1 MKKYLCILALI
12 SLQLACGVA
21 STLPTQPAPE
31 MSMKES
37 VISPEKSEMIVAG
50 LYPDEPLNIRD
61 GAGGTELGIYLKNG
75 DVVEIYQAEWSNDTL
90 WCAITPE
97 RTRWVACRYLK
108 GK

>member
-1 MKKYLCILALI
+1 MKLLTWI
-12 SLQLACGVA
+12 SLFTLASLSCGVA
-21 STLPTQPAPE
+21 STLPAYENTTHTQEVGTFVNPTAE
-31 MSMKES
+31 NTS
-37 VISPEKSEMIVAG
+37 IVRV
-50 LYPDEPLNIRD
+50 DEALNIRD
-61 GAGGTELGIYLKNG
+61 GAGGNETGNYLHNG